1 MKCQIFAFDAREA
14 RTFRMCF
21 SYTDPDHPVC
31 GKTSEHA
38 DVFSGEFLQLVPNER
53 LVERVEFES
62 DDPAF
67 RGR

>member
-1 MKCQIFAFDAREA
+1 
-14 RTFRMCF
+14 MCF
-21 SYTDPDHPVC
+21 SYTDSDHPVR

-53 LVERVEFES
+53 IVERVEFES

-67 RGR
+67 GGR